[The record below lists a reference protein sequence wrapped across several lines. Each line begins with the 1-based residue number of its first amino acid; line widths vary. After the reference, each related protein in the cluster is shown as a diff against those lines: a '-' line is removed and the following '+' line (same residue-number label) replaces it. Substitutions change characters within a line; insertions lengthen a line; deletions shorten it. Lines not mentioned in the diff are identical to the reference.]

1 MKKAI
6 GIFAHVD
13 AGKTTFSEQLLYHTH
28 AIRTLGRVDHQNAF
42 LDSHPLERERGITI
56 FSGMASFSLEGEE
69 YILVDTPGHA
79 DFSAEM
85 ERVLG
90 VLDYAILI
98 VSCAEGIQAHTE
110 TIWRLL
116 RAKGIPTF
124 LFLNKINCQQ

>member
-1 MKKAI
+1 MRLVFKWATIEPFERFEKGECFMKKAI

-69 YILVDTPGHA
+69 YIL
-79 DFSAEM
+79 S
-85 ERVLG
+85 
-90 VLDYAILI
+90 LI
-98 VSCAEGIQAHTE
+98 HI
-110 TIWRLL
+110 
-116 RAKGIPTF
+116 
-124 LFLNKINCQQ
+124 

>member
-69 YILVDTPGHA
+69 YILVD
-79 DFSAEM
+79 
-85 ERVLG
+85 
-90 VLDYAILI
+90 I
-98 VSCAEGIQAHTE
+98 
-110 TIWRLL
+110 
-116 RAKGIPTF
+116 
-124 LFLNKINCQQ
+124 